1 MTKTTWGIV
10 AVFGAFV
17 ALQLFAAPEQP
28 LAGESFSGQVRYVV
42 DGDSLYL
49 HGVEQQIR
57 LWGINA
63 PERDERGYK
72 QATRQL
78 RFFALH
84 KHVTCYR
91 QDTDKYGRTVARCEN
106 SSGED
111 ISRSMLESGKAKE
124 YCWFSKGF
132 YGTC

>member
-1 MTKTTWGIV
+1 M
-10 AVFGAFV
+10 
-17 ALQLFAAPEQP
+17 QLFAAPEMP
-28 LAGESFSGQVRYVV
+28 RAGEPFSGQVRYVV

-49 HGVEQQIR
+49 HGLKKQIR

-63 PERDERGYK
+63 PERNEPGYK

-78 RFFALH
+78 RSLTLH
-84 KHVTCYR
+84 KHLTCYR

-106 SSGED
+106 KNGED

-132 YGTC
+132 YGSC